1 MEKTSAYVL
10 AKNTMIS
17 LNKARTRE
25 GVREVSAAEGSRG
38 ASEPYSSVCWT
49 SLVPRT
55 WWLRSSGTKVVL
67 DFRMGCEKMI
77 WDASGST

>member
-1 MEKTSAYVL
+1 MAADTASGSCSGGPAVMEKTSAYVL

-38 ASEPYSSVCWT
+38 ASEPYSSVC
-49 SLVPRT
+49 
-55 WWLRSSGTKVVL
+55 
-67 DFRMGCEKMI
+67 
-77 WDASGST
+77 